1 MKPIVFY
8 FAGVGDDTITAV
20 EEAHC
25 RWAAARCIAVGG
37 WLYSG
42 NCCGA
47 DVAFQRGARER
58 STAWLPWAGFGYD
71 GAEGYDATRY
81 CGEVVIAGDD
91 PAGRAL
97 LGLHPQAKIIPR
109 GGRARAAHTLF
120 APKAAQLLTRD
131 ACQVIGDDT
140 HPPVEVVICCA
151 TPQGPAPHVRGGTGQ
166 AVRVAVKRG
175 IPVVNVRLPGWEE
188 ELDYGLAGYRT
199 GDVQPAG

>member
-1 MKPIVFY
+1 MKPVVFY
-8 FAGVGDDTITAV
+8 FAGVGDDTTTAV

-25 RWAAARCIAVGG
+25 RWAAARCVAVGG

-81 CGEVVIAGDD
+81 CGEVVVAGDD

-97 LGLHPQAKIIPR
+97 LALHPAPAKTIPR
-109 GGRARAAHTLF
+109 HARARAAHTLF
-120 APKAAQLLTRD
+120 PPRTAQLLTRD
-131 ACQVIGDDT
+131 ACQVIGDAT

-175 IPVVNVRLPGWEE
+175 IPVVNIRLPGWEE
-188 ELDYGLAGYRT
+188 ELDYGLAGY
-199 GDVQPAG
+199 VQPAG